1 MAVPPSVSDVIY
13 RECEEVNDH
22 PRTVPTMNQKQIK
35 LTKSSLALDHYLHKS
50 KSELQKEKATRTCTK
65 IHNSPFTQIHVYIP

>member
-13 RECEEVNDH
+13 RQCEEFSDY

-35 LTKSSLALDHYLHKS
+35 LTKSTLALNQYSHKS
-50 KSELQKEKATRTCTK
+50 KSELQRQKATRPCIK
-65 IHNSPFTQIHVYIP
+65 MRN